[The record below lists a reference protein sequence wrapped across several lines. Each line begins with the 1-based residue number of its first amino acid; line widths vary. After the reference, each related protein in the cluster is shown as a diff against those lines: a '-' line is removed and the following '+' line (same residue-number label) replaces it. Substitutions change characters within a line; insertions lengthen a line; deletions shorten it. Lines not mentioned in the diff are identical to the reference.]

1 MFFTIDQYPD
11 TPTKRQ
17 YVKEAISILTGG
29 ISDTMQ
35 GHAIFKL
42 DMEYYG
48 VNGVLESIDYLDS
61 LHSRLTLKQSC
72 SFCEAYRS
80 AYRQIE
86 GLTNEAL

>member
-11 TPTKRQ
+11 TSTKRQ
-17 YVKEAISILTGG
+17 YVKEAISILTSRM
-29 ISDTMQ
+29 SDNTQ
-35 GHAIFKL
+35 GHAIFQL

-48 VNGVLESIDYLDS
+48 LNGVLESIDYLDS

-72 SFCEAYRS
+72 SFCEAYRT

-86 GLTNEAL
+86 GMTNETP